1 MTLYRAISLSIT
13 VLAVGLGRAQ
23 HSPLTTQ
30 YLFNGLVINPAY
42 AGARDA
48 LTMNMMYRRQ
58 WVGFDGAPIT
68 QTISVHAPLDKSK
81 VGLGA
86 IVYNDGIGVSKETG
100 IMGNIAYRMKLRHDR
115 LALGLGVGATMWR
128 AAWNEVAVQDAGD
141 VMFSVPVQSS
151 IRPNFSAG
159 AYYYNKRSFVGL
171 SVPFLL
177 AYRASWDMDGY
188 RLSEMHADLEP
199 MLSAGHLIQLDRSFK
214 IKPSF
219 LARYRTA
226 TGVQADIGTTTI
238 YKDML
243 SLGLSYR
250 TGDAMIATLEVQPTP
265 QWRIGYGYDM
275 GLNALRAYHIGS
287 HELFLQYE
295 FGFRIRARDPRHF

>member
-1 MTLYRAISLSIT
+1 MNLRHAIA
-13 VLAVGLGRAQ
+13 VLLLTIAVTTCRAQ

-48 LTMNMMYRRQ
+48 LTANMMYRRQ
-58 WVGFDGAPIT
+58 WVGFDGAPVT
-68 QTISVHAPLDKSK
+68 QTISVHAPLDKSRL
-81 VGLGA
+81 GLGGML
-86 IVYNDGIGVSKETG
+86 YNDGIGVSKETG
-100 IMGNIAYRMKLRHDR
+100 IMANLSYRIKMRHGR
-115 LALGLGVGATMWR
+115 LAMGLGVGATMMR
-128 AAWNEVAVQDAGD
+128 AAWNEVAVQDASD
-141 VMFSVPVQSS
+141 IVFSVPVQSS

-177 AYRASWDMDGY
+177 AYRAAWDMDGY
-188 RLSEMHADLEP
+188 RLSEMRSDLEP
-199 MLSAGHLIQLDRSFK
+199 MLTAGHLITIDRDFK
-214 IKPSF
+214 IKPSM

-226 TGVQADIGTTTI
+226 TGLQADLSATAM

-250 TGDAMIATLEVQPTP
+250 YGDAAIAMVEVQPNP
-265 QWRIGYGYDM
+265 QWRIGYAYDM
-275 GLNALRAYHIGS
+275 GLNAMRLHHAGS